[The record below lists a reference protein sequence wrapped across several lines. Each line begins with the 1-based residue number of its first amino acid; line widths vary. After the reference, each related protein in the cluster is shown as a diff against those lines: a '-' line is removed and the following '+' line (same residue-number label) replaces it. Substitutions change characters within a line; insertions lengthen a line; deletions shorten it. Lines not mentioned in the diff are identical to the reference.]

1 MRKLPLYILVF
12 LVFACEWPFDTD
24 ETDPGALFE
33 LTVEHSITRL
43 VDSSGVQ
50 LTWSEII
57 IENFSKVTVER
68 KKFTDT
74 EWTQRVILSN
84 PLITTYTD
92 MVNDDVDFHYRV
104 TFSDVQGNE
113 KWTEGETSI
122 PKTTSLHIPEDY
134 ESIQMAFQSP
144 VIDDGDS
151 ILVFPG
157 KYPGSLSILG
167 KDILVRAIDGH
178 EETTII
184 ASDSDRCLNINNGIF
199 EGFRLERGT
208 GGIGVSTPGGGVY
221 ASGNA
226 VLRNNFIVDNE
237 APGQGGGLYLT
248 ENASLYNNFVIN
260 NVGDNVGG
268 IFISN
273 ATGQVIN
280 NTIVGNT
287 IEDDTLGGVVITNST
302 VTFLNNI
309 ISEHTGFDLLL
320 TGDNSSSIVAYCRF
334 KEASLVDLDGNIPG
348 DPLFLEVATE
358 DFHLFPNS
366 PCIDAGH
373 PGDEYRDNDGS
384 LNDMGAYGGPNGY

>member
-1 MRKLPLYILVF
+1 MRLLPLCIVAF
-12 LVFACEWPFDTD
+12 LAFACEWPFDTD

-104 TFSDVQGNE
+104 TFFDVQGNE
-113 KWTEGETSI
+113 KWTEGETTI
-122 PKTTSLHIPEDY
+122 PKTTSLHIPDDY
-134 ESIQMAFQSP
+134 ESIQTAFQSP

-151 ILVFPG
+151 ILVSPG
-157 KYPGSLSILG
+157 KYLGSLSILG

-208 GGIGVSTPGGGVY
+208 GGIGVFTPGGCIY

-237 APGQGGGLYLT
+237 APGEGGGLFLT
-248 ENASLYNNFVIN
+248 ENASLYNNFVFH

-268 IFISN
+268 ILISN
-273 ATGQVIN
+273 ATGEVIN

-287 IEDDTLGGVVITNST
+287 IEDDTLGGVAITNST

-320 TGDNSSSIVAYCRF
+320 TDDNPASIVAYCRF
-334 KEASLVDLDGNIPG
+334 KEAGLVDLDGNIPD

-358 DFHLFPNS
+358 DFHLLPNS

>member
-1 MRKLPLYILVF
+1 
-12 LVFACEWPFDTD
+12 
-24 ETDPGALFE
+24 
-33 LTVEHSITRL
+33 
-43 VDSSGVQ
+43 
-50 LTWSEII
+50 
-57 IENFSKVTVER
+57 
-68 KKFTDT
+68 
-74 EWTQRVILSN
+74 
-84 PLITTYTD
+84 
-92 MVNDDVDFHYRV
+92 
-104 TFSDVQGNE
+104 
-113 KWTEGETSI
+113 
-122 PKTTSLHIPEDY
+122 
-134 ESIQMAFQSP
+134 

-151 ILVFPG
+151 ILVSPG
-157 KYPGSLSILG
+157 KYLGSLSILG

-237 APGQGGGLYLT
+237 SPGQGGGLYLT
-248 ENASLYNNFVIN
+248 ENASLYNNFVFH

-268 IFISN
+268 ILISN

-309 ISEHTGFDLLL
+309 IAEHTGFDLLL

>member
-1 MRKLPLYILVF
+1 MRLRPLCIVAF
-12 LVFACEWPFDTD
+12 LAFACEWPFDTD

-208 GGIGVSTPGGGVY
+208 GGIGVFTPGGCIY

-237 APGQGGGLYLT
+237 APGEGGGLFLT
-248 ENASLYNNFVIN
+248 ENASLYNNFVFH

-268 IFISN
+268 ILISN
-273 ATGQVIN
+273 ATGEVIN

-334 KEASLVDLDGNIPG
+334 KEAGLVDLD
-348 DPLFLEVATE
+348 
-358 DFHLFPNS
+358 
-366 PCIDAGH
+366 
-373 PGDEYRDNDGS
+373 
-384 LNDMGAYGGPNGY
+384 

>member
-1 MRKLPLYILVF
+1 MRLLPLCIVAF

-134 ESIQMAFQSP
+134 GSIQMAFQSP

-208 GGIGVSTPGGGVY
+208 GGIGVFTPGGCIY

-237 APGQGGGLYLT
+237 APGEGGGLFLT
-248 ENASLYNNFVIN
+248 ENASLYNNFVFH

-268 IFISN
+268 ILISN
-273 ATGQVIN
+273 ATGEVIN

-287 IEDDTLGGVVITNST
+287 IEDDTLGGVAITNST

-320 TGDNSSSIVAYCRF
+320 TDDNPASIVAYCRF
-334 KEASLVDLDGNIPG
+334 KEAGLADSNGNIPD

-358 DFHLFPNS
+358 DFHLLPNS

-384 LNDMGAYGGPNGY
+384 QNDMGAYGGPNGY

>member
-1 MRKLPLYILVF
+1 MRLLPLCIVAF
-12 LVFACEWPFDTD
+12 LAFACEWPLDTD

-208 GGIGVSTPGGGVY
+208 GGIGVFTPGGCIY

-237 APGQGGGLYLT
+237 APGQGGGLFLT
-248 ENASLYNNFVIN
+248 ENASLYNNFVFH

-268 IFISN
+268 ILISN
-273 ATGQVIN
+273 ATGEVIN

-287 IEDDTLGGVVITNST
+287 IEDDTLGGVAITNST

-309 ISEHTGFDLLL
+309 IAEHTL
-320 TGDNSSSIVAYCRF
+320 
-334 KEASLVDLDGNIPG
+334 SLI
-348 DPLFLEVATE
+348 
-358 DFHLFPNS
+358 H
-366 PCIDAGH
+366 I
-373 PGDEYRDNDGS
+373 
-384 LNDMGAYGGPNGY
+384 